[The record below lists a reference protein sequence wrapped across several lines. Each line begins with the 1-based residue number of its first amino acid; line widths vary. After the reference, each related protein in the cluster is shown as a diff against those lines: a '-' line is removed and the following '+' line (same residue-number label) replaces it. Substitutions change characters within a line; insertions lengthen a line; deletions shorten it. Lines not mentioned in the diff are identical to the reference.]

1 MINMIEDILF
11 NQLFSNINMIEDM
24 LFNQLFSNINMIE
37 NQLFS
42 YIIEDFLIHLM
53 PEFFFMG
60 KIKHRTPATE
70 ADLLKGGT
78 VCPDLCGG

>member
-1 MINMIEDILF
+1 
-11 NQLFSNINMIEDM
+11 MIEDM

-42 YIIEDFLIHLM
+42 YMIEDFLIHLM